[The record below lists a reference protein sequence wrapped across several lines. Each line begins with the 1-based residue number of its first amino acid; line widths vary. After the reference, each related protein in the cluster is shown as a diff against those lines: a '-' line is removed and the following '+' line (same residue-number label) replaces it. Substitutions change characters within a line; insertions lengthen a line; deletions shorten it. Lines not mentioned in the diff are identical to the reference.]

1 MSTSNNQHTHGRT
14 LTYRNNLIDDQPS
27 SIKDSLNCTIAY
39 QNNLTAINL
48 GNCEQELY
56 YITIGIGSPPQYFNF
71 QFDTGSN
78 VFWVPTIMSSV
89 MGFNSSASSTF
100 SNLSQPYQE
109 DYVNGG
115 KVSGSV
121 GSDMV
126 TLVNTSINV
135 KCNIVFADSVT
146 GLNLPVGIAG
156 VIGMGFTSAQQSPNF
171 LDLAYQQ
178 NQISTN
184 TFALDLLNSS
194 SNSQLLY
201 NSIPQSV
208 LKNSLSSPVVSNFYW

>member
-1 MSTSNNQHTHGRT
+1 
-14 LTYRNNLIDDQPS
+14 
-27 SIKDSLNCTIAY
+27 
-39 QNNLTAINL
+39 
-48 GNCEQELY
+48 
-56 YITIGIGSPPQYFNF
+56 
-71 QFDTGSN
+71 
-78 VFWVPTIMSSV
+78 

-135 KCNIVFADSVT
+135 KCNIIFADSVT
-146 GLNLPVGIAG
+146 GLNLPIGIAG

-201 NSIPQSV
+201 NSIP
-208 LKNSLSSPVVSNFYW
+208 